1 MTRLLNM
8 FWMARR
14 YLTSRRN
21 QYASFVNWVSF
32 AGLALGVMVLT
43 VVVSVMNGFDR
54 ELKSRLLGTVP
65 HALAIPPRD
74 GDFERHYEPALSHG
88 VVSVARLFQGPAM
101 ISRGGAVT
109 ALALLGVDADEAD
122 GLDLVEDSIVDGS
135 LEELFEGRG
144 GVMLGARLARALRIG
159 VGDPVALVLMVPAA
173 NGARPRIERF
183 TLRATFEVG
192 AEPDAT
198 LAVVRFDDIER
209 RGLLAS
215 GAAGWRLVF
224 DDPLDVPM
232 IEADLRSSLP
242 PGWRLTTWMDSYG
255 ELFRAVG
262 LEKTLMFV
270 SLALVVAIAAFNI
283 VSGQTMLVN
292 EKRRDIAM
300 LTTIGAPSRF
310 LVEVFLVQGF
320 SVAILGTG
328 LGLAAGVLIAWN
340 VDPVVRAIA
349 WVMGE
354 SILAGTGFGR
364 MPSEVLA
371 SDLVVIAALSLG
383 LCFLAVLRPALK
395 AVAENPASAL
405 HEG

>member
-1 MTRLLNM
+1 MGIRTALPAAAGG
-8 FWMARR
+8 AR
-14 YLTSRRN
+14 
-21 QYASFVNWVSF
+21 
-32 AGLALGVMVLT
+32 GVRIP
-43 VVVSVMNGFDR
+43 VVSRARDD
-54 ELKSRLLGTVP
+54 
-65 HALAIPPRD
+65 LA
-74 GDFERHYEPALSHG
+74 
-88 VVSVARLFQGPAM
+88 
-101 ISRGGAVT
+101 RGGAVT
-109 ALALLGVDADEAD
+109 ALALLGVDQDEAE
-122 GLDLVEDSIVDGS
+122 GLDLIRDSLVEGS
-135 LEELFEGRG
+135 LEALFGTRG
-144 GVMLGARLARALRIG
+144 GVMLGSRLARALGIG
-159 VGDPVALVLMVPAA
+159 IGDPVALVLMVPAA
-173 NGARPRIERF
+173 NGARPRVERF

-192 AEPDAT
+192 AAPDAA
-198 LAVVRFDDIER
+198 LAVVRFEDIER

-215 GAAGWRLVF
+215 GAAGWRLAF
-224 DDPLDVPM
+224 EDPLDVPM
-232 IEADLRSSLP
+232 IEADLRASLP
-242 PGWRLTTWMDSYG
+242 PGWRLATWMESYG

-328 LGLAAGVLIAWN
+328 IGLAAGVLIAWN

-349 WVMGE
+349 WMMGE
-354 SILAGTGFGR
+354 SILSGTGFGS

-371 SDLVVIAALSLG
+371 SDLLVIAGLSLG
-383 LCFLAVLRPALK
+383 LCLLAVLRPATK
-395 AVAENPASAL
+395 AVAENPAAAL

>member
-1 MTRLLNM
+1 MTHLLNM
-8 FWMARR
+8 LWMARR
-14 YLTSRRN
+14 YLTARRN

-74 GDFERHYEPALSHG
+74 WDFEVRYEPAPAHG
-88 VVSVARLFQGPAM
+88 VVSVARLFQGSAM
-101 ISRGGAVT
+101 ISRRGAVT
-109 ALALLGVDADEAD
+109 ALALLGVDADESD
-122 GLDLVEDSIVDGS
+122 GFGLIEDSIVDGS
-135 LEELFEGRG
+135 LEGLLEARG
-144 GVMLGARLARALRIG
+144 GVMLGAPLARALGIG
-159 VGDPVALVLMVPAA
+159 VGDPVALVLMVPAE

-192 AEPDAT
+192 AQPDAS

-215 GAAGWRLVF
+215 GAAGWRLRF
-224 DDPLDVPM
+224 GDPLDVPM
-232 IEADLRSSLP
+232 IEADLRSSLAP
-242 PGWRLTTWMDSYG
+242 RWRLTTWMDSYG

-320 SVAILGTG
+320 SVAIIGTFI
-328 LGLAAGVLIAWN
+328 GLAAGVLTAWN
-340 VDPVVRAIA
+340 VDPVVRVIA
-349 WVMGE
+349 WMTGE
-354 SILAGTGFGR
+354 SILSGTGFGS
-364 MPSEVLA
+364 MPSEVLV
-371 SDLVVIAALSLG
+371 SDLLVIAALSLG

-395 AVAENPASAL
+395 AVAENPAQAL

>member
-1 MTRLLNM
+1 MTRVLNM

-14 YLTSRRN
+14 YLASRRN

-54 ELKSRLLGTVP
+54 ELKSRLLGSVP
-65 HALAIPPRD
+65 HALAIPPRNW
-74 GDFERHYEPALSHG
+74 DFGTPYEPVPSHG

-109 ALALLGVDADEAD
+109 ALALLGVDTDEAD
-122 GLDLVEDSIVDGS
+122 GLDLIEDSIVDGS
-135 LEELFEGRG
+135 LEELFDARG

-159 VGDPVALVLMVPAA
+159 VGDPVALILMVPAA

-224 DDPLDVPM
+224 GDPLDVPV

-242 PGWRLTTWMDSYG
+242 PGWRLTTWMDNYG

-328 LGLAAGVLIAWN
+328 IGLAAGVLIAWN

-349 WVMGE
+349 WMMGE
-354 SILAGTGFGR
+354 SILSGTGFGR

-371 SDLVVIAALSLG
+371 SDLIVIAALSLG

-395 AVAENPASAL
+395 AVAENPARAL

>member
-1 MTRLLNM
+1 MTNLLNM
-8 FWMARR
+8 LWMARR

-21 QYASFVNWVSF
+21 QYASFVNWVSL

-54 ELKSRLLGTVP
+54 ELKTRLLGAVP
-65 HALAIPPRD
+65 HALVLPPAD
-74 GDFERHYEPALSHG
+74 WDFEMRYAPTPSDG
-88 VVSVARLFQGPAM
+88 VVSVSRLFQGSAM
-101 ISRGGAVT
+101 ISRSGAVT
-109 ALALLGVDADEAD
+109 ALALLGVDAEDAD
-122 GLDLVEDSIVDGS
+122 GLDLIADSIVRGT
-135 LEELFEGRG
+135 LEELFEGYG
-144 GVMLGARLARALRIG
+144 GIMLGEPLARALGIR
-159 VGDPVALVLMVPAA
+159 VGDPVALVVMVPAA

-198 LAVVRFDDIER
+198 IAVVRFDDIER
-209 RGLLAS
+209 RGLVSS
-215 GAAGWRLVF
+215 GAAGWRMVF
-224 DDPLDVPM
+224 ADPMDVP
-232 IEADLRSSLP
+232 ITESDLRAALP

-292 EKRRDIAM
+292 DKRRDIAM

-320 SVAILGTG
+320 SVAVLGIGVG
-328 LGLAAGVLIAWN
+328 LVAGVLIAWN
-340 VDPVVRAIA
+340 VDPVVWAIE
-349 WVMGE
+349 WLTGE
-354 SILAGTGFGR
+354 SILSGTGFGK
-364 MPSEVLA
+364 MPSVVLA
-371 SDLVVIAALSLG
+371 GDLVVIAALSLG

-395 AVAENPASAL
+395 AVAENPAQTL